1 MTKLTRI
8 LNFLALSGLLNL
20 ANCESTK
27 LFDYDSI
34 ATVNITQ
41 GLTIL
46 KSNESSDFSDWIYK
60 PVVAGSNGSGIT
72 IGIIG
77 DGVNYKSVGTK
88 CIGSNCTVLSAYDIL
103 TSEQYEYQQDE
114 VSFDTLCADI
124 ILQQASEVSIK
135 SYKVFDNAQAH
146 TSDILNFVKGI
157 EKAVE
162 DEVDLILVTSN
173 QQNGGWSSSY
183 ISNTLNDIIES
194 KNIPIVMP
202 IGQTGGLFQISDG
215 AAAKNVITVGAANSD
230 GALGWSI
237 TIGDYE
243 TFYYNLEPL
252 DLYFHSN
259 LSYSE
264 LSNCSKF
271 SVDSGSDSEILIFAN
286 TDNCSISEIK
296 SAIKTT
302 NFTNYFVVGSED
314 NSDNVEYFMTGAYDS
329 SEVAG
334 GAYLEYQVGNKIIN
348 QLKNN
353 DTEKILVTEGED
365 SYPFLASTKFTGNV
379 QNYNSSFGPTLDL
392 NLKPNIIAPGTF
404 YFKDYELLVSGSAL
418 SASIVS
424 AAIANYVSS
433 LDSDDDD
440 EWKDTILDRVT
451 SSGTL
456 IEFNNIIKSYQNSIS
471 NPVIQGG
478 GIIDIDLLVNKNYE
492 IIQSYGI
499 LNDSKNFNENF
510 QFTIV
515 NNNNENS
522 SDFEISYIDSVT
534 LYSQSE
540 DMSFNDYQMY
550 RFPTEFNATNVASVE
565 ISVDSDN
572 NKSKLKRRMDMDM
585 DMDMG
590 DDGDSTDGSSED
602 SDEEEEQTFSQ
613 QENKSTKI
621 TLKAGESINVTIS
634 VTAPDFSS
642 EESRIP
648 IYGGYIQVTEAAT
661 NYTSNIPFFGVE
673 SNMNELPVQTYYP
686 FYWKKMWYPTHDP
699 SYRYCEMWEDG
710 SQLNQTDDWLQVYY
724 DNRMGSQMVDVFVVE
739 KDWNET
745 DFKYPAVPGENKYIN
760 RINGARGG
768 NYPLLNSGRTN
779 VTNDNQWDDWK
790 DRKLANGDILED
802 GEYRIV
808 LRILNHF
815 VDDISDWDSWYY
827 HVSPWFQVNMKET
840 TTVLTTDSMGNVV
853 TSSASSTV
861 NSSEATSTG
870 VITSSGNST
879 TANVS
884 STVKNAANVVD
895 SRVSKF
901 SILLATFISLLI

>member
-1 MTKLTRI
+1 MKKFTKIVHFFALT
-8 LNFLALSGLLNL
+8 GLLNL
-20 ANCESTK
+20 ANCESSK

-34 ATVNITQ
+34 ATANITQ

-46 KSNESSDFSDWIYK
+46 RSNETSDFSDWIYQ
-60 PVVAGSNGSGIT
+60 PVLAGSDGSGIT

-88 CIGSNCTVLSAYDIL
+88 CVGSNCTVISTYDIL
-103 TSEQYEYQQDE
+103 TNEQYEYQQGE

-124 ILQQASEVSIK
+124 MLQQAPKVSIR
-135 SYKVFDNAQAH
+135 SYKVFENAQAH

-162 DEVDLILVTSN
+162 DGVDLILVTSN

-194 KNIPIVMP
+194 ENIPIVMP
-202 IGQTGGLFQISDG
+202 IGQTGGFFQISDG
-215 AAAKNVITVGAANSD
+215 AAAKNVITVGAANND

-259 LSYSE
+259 LSYSK

-271 SVDSGSDSEILIFAN
+271 SVDSGSDSEILIFSN

-314 NSDNVEYFMTGAYDS
+314 NSNNVEYFMTGAYDS

-334 GAYLEYQVGNKIIN
+334 GAYIEYEVGNKIIN

-353 DTEKILVTEGED
+353 QTEKISVTEGDD
-365 SYPFLASTKFTGNV
+365 SYPFLASTKFTSNV

-404 YFKDYELLVSGSAL
+404 YFKDYDLLVSGSSL

-433 LDSDDDD
+433 LNSDDEHNE

-456 IEFNNIIKSYQNSIS
+456 IEYNNIIKSYENSIS

-492 IIQSYGI
+492 IVQSYGV
-499 LNDSKNFNENF
+499 LNDSKHFNENF
-510 QFTIV
+510 QFTLI

-522 SDFEISYIDSVT
+522 SDFEINYIDSVT
-534 LYSQSE
+534 LYAQSE

-550 RFPTEFNATNVASVE
+550 RFPTEFNATSVASVE
-565 ISVDSDN
+565 ISVGSDN
-572 NKSKLKRRMDMDM
+572 GSKSKRHM

-590 DDGDSTDGSSED
+590 DDGDSTGENGDDEGEE
-602 SDEEEEQTFSQ
+602 EEEEQIFSEQ
-613 QENKSTKI
+613 SYKSVKI

-648 IYGGYIQVTEAAT
+648 IYGGYIQVTETET
-661 NYTSNIPFFGVE
+661 NHTSNVPFFGVE
-673 SNMNELPVQTYYP
+673 SNMSELPVQTYDP

-699 SYRYCEMWEDG
+699 SYRYCEMWGDG

-724 DNRMGSQMVDVFVVE
+724 DNRMGSQMIDVFVVE

-745 DFKYPAVPGENKYIN
+745 DFKYPAVPGENKFID
-760 RINGARGG
+760 RISGARGG
-768 NYPLLNSGRTN
+768 NYPLLNVGRTN

-790 DRKLANGDILED
+790 DRKLANGDILKD

-815 VDDISDWDSWYY
+815 VDDISDWNSWYY
-827 HVSPWFQVNMKET
+827 HVSPWFEVKMKET
-840 TTVLTTDSMGNVV
+840 TTVLTTDSMGEVV

-861 NSSEATSTG
+861 DSGKATSTG
-870 VITSSGNST
+870 VVTSSGNST

-884 STVKNAANVVD
+884 STENNAANVVD

-901 SILLATFISLLI
+901 SILLATFISLII